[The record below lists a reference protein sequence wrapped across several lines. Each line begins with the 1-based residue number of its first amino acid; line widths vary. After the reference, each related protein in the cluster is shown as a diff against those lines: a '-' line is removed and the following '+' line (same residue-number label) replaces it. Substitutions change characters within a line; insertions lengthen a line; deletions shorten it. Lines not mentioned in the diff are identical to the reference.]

1 MFIKTTTRL
10 SQLKK
15 PNPTA
20 FSVDRRA
27 TGPGIGDIRK
37 GRPAEVPVIRRPP
50 QSPRYCRGGL
60 SEVRDSEQ
68 RLHHPPAR
76 CLLIY
81 VAITGKEPELERR

>member
-15 PNPTA
+15 PNP
-20 FSVDRRA
+20 

-76 CLLIY
+76 RLLIY